1 MTYETL
7 YLLVNAGVMP
17 AWALLI
23 LAPKSGL
30 TKKLVHSG
38 VYPIVYGLL
47 YAVFLGLALFG
58 GFADE
63 GAGMSSLAGVTAL
76 FDHPN
81 GVLTGWVH
89 YLVFDLFVGAWIGRD
104 ALRKS
109 IAHWKVAPILILT
122 LMFGPLGLLSYFLTC
137 QFAYTKLSKP
147 EASN

>member
-7 YLLVNAGVMP
+7 YLIVNAGVMP

-23 LAPKSGL
+23 LAPKSDL

-38 VYPIVYGLL
+38 VYPITYGLL
-47 YAVFLGLALFG
+47 YAIFLGLSLFG
-58 GFADE
+58 GFSSE
-63 GAGMSSLAGVTAL
+63 EAGMSSLAGVMAL

-109 IAHWKVAPILILT
+109 IAHWKTVPVLVLT
-122 LMFGPLGLLSYFLTC
+122 LMFGPIGLLGYFALRHFSGHRRLELNETG
-137 QFAYTKLSKP
+137 
-147 EASN
+147 